1 MNFGLIKSLIP
12 MVKPQLPKVEEAIAE
27 ALNNVQLNEEMG
39 EKYAGFVVLQNKPT
53 GAKIL
58 CCAFNENDKV
68 VRVISKSMVAD
79 FLLNLI
85 EKAQ

>member
-12 MVKPQLPKVEEAIAE
+12 MVKPQLPKVEEAIAD

-39 EKYAGFVVLQNKPT
+39 EKYAGFVILQNKPT
-53 GAKIL
+53 GSKIL